1 MKKTVA
7 FALMALVGLCAFN
20 TIKEKQYTLT
30 QGQVNILFSA
40 MQTSAKAIPVSK
52 VISADD
58 ASIAMQ
64 GLDSIARVLAKEY
77 QDTARK

>member
-20 TIKEKQYTLT
+20 TVKEKQYTLT

-40 MQTSAKAIPVSK
+40 MQTSARAIPVSK

-58 ASIAMQ
+58 ANTALQ
-64 GLDSIARVLAKEY
+64 GLDSIARVLSRQY
-77 QDTARK
+77 RDTAK

>member
-20 TIKEKQYTLT
+20 TVKEKQYTLT

-40 MQTSAKAIPVSK
+40 MQTSAKALPHSRAVL
-52 VISADD
+52 ADE
-58 ASIAMQ
+58 ASTALEN
-64 GLDSIARVLAKEY
+64 LDSIARVLVRQS
-77 QDTARK
+77 QDTTK